1 MNNDFNQIPC
11 SAFAL
16 GEQEK
21 HRKEL
26 ELKEQLKEDK
36 INKYNEDSI
45 NVAKDTRDIEKET
58 LKVSKRTF
66 WIATISLIVSIIT
79 LIITLSR

>member
-1 MNNDFNQIPC
+1 MNNNFNQIPC
-11 SAFAL
+11 SAFAVE
-16 GEQEK
+16 EQEV
-21 HRKEL
+21 HRKKL
-26 ELKEQLKEDK
+26 EQKAQIKEDK

-66 WIATISLIVSIIT
+66 WIATISLIVSTIS